1 MFSGA
6 LEALVAVVLA
16 ICGAIFIFGQI
27 KENAKRNEEDI
38 DSIRK
43 MIHGYQESM
52 LALLKENMEEM
63 KQLLDR
69 EKNNSREAWQN
80 EIAHLR
86 ELVNINAS
94 ETRADIQR
102 LENSQKESNRIRER
116 IAIAENSLKSL
127 HKRLDI
133 EPPITLRDIEN
144 RED

>member
-1 MFSGA
+1 MISGA

-38 DSIRK
+38 DSIKK
-43 MIHGYQESM
+43 MLHEYQDSM
-52 LALLKENMEEM
+52 LTLLTKNMEDM

-86 ELVNINAS
+86 ELVNINAT

-102 LENSQKESNRIRER
+102 LQAEQEKSNNIKMKV
-116 IAIAENSLKSL
+116 ALLTSSVKAL
-127 HKRLDI
+127 HHRLDI
-133 EPPITLRDIEN
+133 EPPVVLRS
-144 RED
+144 EDED